1 MKYIQNLII
10 VLSAMLTLGGT
21 PRGFAQQANQPAPV
35 QAVQQTPE
43 QLQQLV
49 APIALYPDALVAQI
63 LAASTYPAQVVEA
76 DRWMQQHS
84 NLNGEALGQQ
94 VDQQQWDP
102 SVKALT
108 QFPSVL
114 ANLDKNITWTSG
126 LGDAYTNQQ
135 QDVMNA
141 VQVMRQRA
149 QQSGNLKTTPQE
161 AVSTQGTTIIIQ
173 PVNPEVVYV
182 PEYDPWIVY
191 GAPIGIYPGW
201 YPFAGLYLGGPGI
214 YFGDGFGIG
223 FFGGFGWGW
232 HNWGYDWHDRRV
244 IYDHNTYISHSHT
257 FINRHDFGH
266 GGVGANR
273 GGSFGGGHAGMDHG
287 GAFGG
292 GHAGVNHGGGF
303 GGAGGAGMN
312 RGGDVSHGFTQPHS
326 NGGTRSSA
334 FSGFGH
340 GGETHGFSAR
350 GQASMGF
357 HGGGMGG
364 GFHGGGGGFHGGGGH
379 GGGGHR

>member
-1 MKYIQNLII
+1 MRLIRTFTFF
-10 VLSAMLTLGGT
+10 LSGILALGSV
-21 PRGFAQQANQPAPV
+21 PRGFAQQTGQPATPAPV
-35 QAVQQTPE
+35 QTSQQSAE

-84 NLNGEALGQQ
+84 SLKGDALGQQ

-108 QFPSVL
+108 QFPTVL

-149 QQSGNLKTTPQE
+149 EQSGNLKTNAQE
-161 AVSTQGTTIIIQ
+161 TVSSQGTTIIIQ
-173 PVNPEVVYV
+173 PVDPEVVYV

-191 GAPIGIYPGW
+191 GAPLVVYPGW

-214 YFGDGFGIG
+214 FFGDGFGIG
-223 FFGGFGWGW
+223 YFGGFGWGW
-232 HNWGYDWHDRRV
+232 HNWGYDWHDRR
-244 IYDHNTYISHSHT
+244 ILYEHNTYVSHSPT
-257 FINRHDFGH
+257 FVDRHNFDHRGGDINHGGRIGDVHAGMNHGGSSIGGH
-266 GGVGANR
+266 GGL
-273 GGSFGGGHAGMDHG
+273 
-287 GAFGG
+287 
-292 GHAGVNHGGGF
+292 NHGGDLH
-303 GGAGGAGMN
+303 GGQI
-312 RGGDVSHGFTQPHS
+312 SHGFTQPH
-326 NGGTRSSA
+326 NNLGTHSSA
-334 FSGFGH
+334 FSGFDH
-340 GGETHGFSAR
+340 GGVTRGYSMR
-350 GQASMGF
+350 GQSSFGGSHGGGGF
-357 HGGGMGG
+357 HAGGMGG
-364 GFHGGGGGFHGGGGH
+364 GFHGGGGGGH